1 MNLSTEDFFKLR
13 NLIYNKAGIFFEP
26 RKIYFVKKRVEK
38 RIETLKLP
46 SVADYIHRLTYQDR
60 DGMELQALLNSLTT
74 NETYFFR
81 ESNQLEAFSQ
91 FNLRER
97 LAEKKKKGDFNL
109 RIWSAGCSSGEEP
122 YTLAMILLE
131 SIENIR
137 LWNIQI
143 LATDIDTQIL
153 EKAQEGVYDE
163 RSIRNV
169 SPEMLKRFFLVS
181 VDGFRVR
188 TQVREMVTFVHLNL
202 YDHAALSRIRNVDFL
217 FCRNVLIYFDDASR
231 KAVVAD
237 FYDALAD
244 GGYIYLGHSE
254 ALTRI
259 HSAFQIRRAGGF
271 IVHQK
276 CISEVKP

>member
-13 NLIYNKAGIFFEP
+13 NLIYDKAGIFFEP

-38 RIETLKLP
+38 RLEMLQLG
-46 SVADYIHRLTYQDR
+46 SVPDYIHRLTYQDR
-60 DGMELQALLNSLTT
+60 DGRELQTLLNALTT

-81 ESNQLEAFSQ
+81 ETNQLDAFAKY
-91 FNLRER
+91 NLPER
-97 LAEKKKKGDFNL
+97 LSEKKRNGDFNL

-122 YTLAMILLE
+122 FTLAMILNE
-131 SIENIR
+131 SVENLR

-143 LATDIDTQIL
+143 LATDIDTVVL
-153 EKAQEGVYDE
+153 EKAQEGLYDE
-163 RSIRNV
+163 RSIRNI
-169 SPEMLKRFFLVS
+169 SPEILRKYFLVS
-181 VDGFRVR
+181 ADGFRIR
-188 TQVREMVTFVHLNL
+188 ANIKDMVTFLHLNL
-202 YDHAALSRIRNVDFL
+202 YDHQAVSRIRKVDFL

-237 FYDALAD
+237 FYDALSD
-244 GGYIYLGHSE
+244 GGFIYLGHSE

-259 HSAFQIRRAGGF
+259 HSAFEIRRAGGF

-276 CISEVKP
+276 LPKEG

>member
-1 MNLSTEDFFKLR
+1 MNLSTEEFFMLR
-13 NLIYNKAGIFFEP
+13 NLIYKKAGIFFEP

-38 RIETLKLP
+38 RMDSLQLE
-46 SVADYIHRLTYQDR
+46 SVSDYIDCLNYQDR
-60 DGMELQALLNSLTT
+60 DGRELQTLLNSLTT

-81 ESNQLEAFSQ
+81 ESNQLDAFVK
-91 FNLRER
+91 FNLPDR
-97 LAEKKKKGDFNL
+97 LKEKKRKGDFNL

-122 YTLAMILLE
+122 YTLAMLLLE
-131 SIENIR
+131 SLENPRI
-137 LWNIQI
+137 WKIQI

-153 EKAQEGVYDE
+153 QKAQEGLYDE
-163 RSIRNV
+163 HSVRNV
-169 SPEMLKRFFLVS
+169 SPEALKKYFLVS
-181 VDGFRVR
+181 TDGFRVR
-188 TQVREMVTFVHLNL
+188 ANIKEMVSFVHMNL
-202 YDHAALSRIRNVDFL
+202 YDHQAVSRIRNVDFL

-237 FYDALAD
+237 FYDALAE

-259 HSAFQIRRAGGF
+259 HSAFAIRRAGGF

-276 CISEVKP
+276 IAQEAIS